1 MKTELQKGIAM
12 ELFNFYLASGVV
24 LICCSSALVSLVTY
38 SISKRKMLLFL
49 GLFLGSYM
57 FEQLLVFQN
66 EYLTQDKVITGH
78 FYAMEDPLLHLVFGI
93 VMLQSLWMAFCYFF
107 NEKSLVL
114 IIAPICVFTVASLA
128 ILYAPALGDQMR
140 KWAFYAMRQVFLLWI
155 VAYSLL
161 TYHASHSE
169 ALRTRGRKRALFL
182 LAFAMLAVAVLV
194 EDSLVML
201 HVDPSSF
208 AESELLHF
216 LYRRNISECM
226 LMTSLTI
233 YTVNLCI
240 QILKLKS
247 IEPEPAASQHQE
259 NIDDLLPYFA
269 ERHGLTAREQ
279 EILKM
284 VLNGTDN
291 THIAQDLQLAL
302 GTVKTHVH
310 NVFKKTGTTNRNEL
324 LKAFWAEA

>member
-140 KWAFYAMRQVFLLWI
+140 KW
-155 VAYSLL
+155 
-161 TYHASHSE
+161 
-169 ALRTRGRKRALFL
+169 G
-182 LAFAMLAVAVLV
+182 
-194 EDSLVML
+194 
-201 HVDPSSF
+201 SSVVSVG
-208 AESELLHF
+208 E
-216 LYRRNISECM
+216 I
-226 LMTSLTI
+226 
-233 YTVNLCI
+233 
-240 QILKLKS
+240 
-247 IEPEPAASQHQE
+247 PA
-259 NIDDLLPYFA
+259 
-269 ERHGLTAREQ
+269 
-279 EILKM
+279 
-284 VLNGTDN
+284 
-291 THIAQDLQLAL
+291 
-302 GTVKTHVH
+302 
-310 NVFKKTGTTNRNEL
+310 
-324 LKAFWAEA
+324 